1 MPRGI
6 VLSLVQ
12 FDFSC
17 SSAIITLNLAF
28 TLGLSTS
35 RSFIK
40 PISDVIFHKTT
51 PSTFFPLSLQQEV
64 THFWAYI
71 IFNEC
76 CNMFVLMTYVLR
88 NIGQQ
93 LINLTSG
100 FFNTFPVMFFKNAPA
115 KWDEMFKRPKRDSGY
130 MKVGTLSD
138 ERIYFHRNVF

>member
-64 THFWAYI
+64 THF
-71 IFNEC
+71 
-76 CNMFVLMTYVLR
+76 
-88 NIGQQ
+88 
-93 LINLTSG
+93 
-100 FFNTFPVMFFKNAPA
+100 
-115 KWDEMFKRPKRDSGY
+115 
-130 MKVGTLSD
+130 
-138 ERIYFHRNVF
+138 